1 MNRRAVSTSALKK
14 EIYKLINQF
23 KQEGLSIILVS
34 SEMPEVMGMSD
45 RILVMHEGHLNGEFP
60 IEQVTQEAL
69 MAAAISKRYGVKQ
82 E

>member
-1 MNRRAVSTSALKK
+1 MNRCEVSTSALKK

-23 KQEGLSIILVS
+23 KKEGLSIILVS

-45 RILVMHEGHLNGEFP
+45 RILVMHEVHLNGEFP
-60 IEQVTQEAL
+60 IEQATQEAL
-69 MAAAISKRYGVKQ
+69 MAAAIGKRYGVKQ

>member
-1 MNRRAVSTSALKK
+1 MSRRAASMSAPK
-14 EIYKLINQF
+14 EIHQLINQF

-45 RILVMHEGHLNGEFP
+45 RILVMHEGHLSSEFP
-60 IEQVTQEAL
+60 IEQATQEAL
-69 MAAAISKRYGVKQ
+69 MAAAVGKQYGVKQ